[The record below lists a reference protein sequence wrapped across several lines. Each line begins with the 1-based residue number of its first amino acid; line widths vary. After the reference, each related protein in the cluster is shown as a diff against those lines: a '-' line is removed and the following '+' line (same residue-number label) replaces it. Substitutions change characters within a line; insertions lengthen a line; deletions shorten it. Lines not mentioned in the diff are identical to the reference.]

1 MGIAKLFQL
10 SGAVGE
16 ASAISQ
22 VFGGIDLFP
31 VGSYQYEGHMAH
43 VQIVRKGGVGEFQIE
58 LQARIVDTDLQGLPF
73 APVADGGI
81 YTEPILYREAMGYN
95 IQYRF
100 VLTKNTGAQ
109 SYDVAIGV

>member
-1 MGIAKLFQL
+1 MGIIKSFTL

-16 ASAISQ
+16 NAAVSQ
-22 VFGGIDLFP
+22 PFGGIDLFP
-31 VGSYQYEGHMAH
+31 VGSYQYEGHTAH
-43 VQIVRKGGVGEFQIE
+43 VQIVRKGGTGEFQIE
-58 LQARIVDTDLQGLPF
+58 LQARVVGADLQGLPF

-81 YTEPILYREAMGYN
+81 YTEPILYKEAMGYT

-100 VLTKNTGAQ
+100 VLTKTAVGQ